1 MNLQDLLNA
10 DVSSIGE
17 WIRQGFSWWIDE
29 LSTLLPASWR
39 EGLSSRPK
47 RLIEPLSPSGWRYWQ
62 NGRVLGE
69 AQAMRATGG
78 AVGLILP
85 SDAVLLRRLELPR
98 LPLSD
103 VRRLVALDIDRLSP
117 LAADLVFHDL
127 EVIDRDVGD
136 GKQAVLLGVVPRDV
150 VLRNFEALR
159 EEGVEPSLIG
169 AAVAEGAAGYRFDFL
184 PAVKSALGESD
195 GRNVIRYWWGA
206 VALLLIANLG
216 VLVGRDVVDV
226 SRLQHTVDD
235 QHVAV
240 SAASQL
246 RRRVQIEEAQRQD
259 LINRQLQSDPLR
271 VLDALSR
278 TIPAGAWVQ
287 RLEWNGQTVRVVGF
301 KTGDAD
307 PLAALKANPGFAN
320 PRAANGEGQ
329 AKPGAN
335 PPFDI
340 TVDVPKRSQ
349 P

>member
-17 WIRQGFSWWIDE
+17 WMRQGLSWWIDE

-39 EGLSSRPK
+39 DRLSSRPK
-47 RLIEPLSPSGWRYWQ
+47 RLIEPLSPSGWRHWQ

-69 AQAMRATGG
+69 AQSMRAPRG
-78 AVGLILP
+78 AVGLVLP
-85 SDAVLLRRLELPR
+85 ADAVLLRRLELPR

-127 EVIDRDVGD
+127 EVIDRDVGE

-150 VLRNFEALR
+150 VLRHYATLKEA
-159 EEGVEPSLIG
+159 GVEPSVIG
-169 AAVAEGAAGYRFDFL
+169 AALTEGASGYRFDFL
-184 PAVKSALGESD
+184 PAVKSTLGESD
-195 GRNVIRYWWGA
+195 GRNVIRYWWGG
-206 VALLLIANLG
+206 VALLLLANLG
-216 VLVGRDVVDV
+216 VLVARDIVDV

-235 QHVAV
+235 QKVAV
-240 SAASQL
+240 TAASQL
-246 RRRVQIEEAQRQD
+246 RRRVQGEEAQRGD

-271 VLDALSR
+271 VIDLLTR

-301 KTGDAD
+301 KSGDAD
-307 PLAALKANPGFAN
+307 PLAALKASPAFAN
-320 PRAANGEGQ
+320 PRAAAGEGQ